1 MLVKQIRV
9 GQAVTKECQRWGEET
24 KTGSQSQ
31 ETQRKSHTKIR
42 QEMETRKTKQT
53 KTLGKY
59 Q

>member
-9 GQAVTKECQRWGEET
+9 GQAVTKECQRWGGEET

-42 QEMETRKTKQT
+42 QEMETRKTKQSP
-53 KTLGKY
+53 KH
-59 Q
+59 